1 MNYNPEIIVLDI
13 IITAVAYLFLPFI
26 LFHIRKKEYTEKRKK
41 KLILFNSIIIA
52 LVFIII
58 RIIFDFENPVISFA
72 PALLFYYINKAIWIK
87 KKEKIEKE
95 EKNTL
100 HSKVI
105 KKKKKRSLEKNK
117 ILLIIVIVFFIV
129 VIFILTFSLIKQNS
143 TIKEQENRIEEL
155 ASGNSSCQLTKNEL
169 LDKIAFFDEHI
180 VFEIEEF
187 KGKYLSYNCMNYISK
202 DKEISFLAYNIE
214 QAKAKGLEEYK
225 CTIRVELGLENYN
238 YK

>member
-1 MNYNPEIIVLDI
+1 MNYNPESIVLDI

-41 KLILFNSIIIA
+41 KLILFNSIIIV

-72 PALLFYYINKAIWIK
+72 PALLYYYINKEIWIK

-105 KKKKKRSLEKNK
+105 KKKKK
-117 ILLIIVIVFFIV
+117 
-129 VIFILTFSLIKQNS
+129 
-143 TIKEQENRIEEL
+143 
-155 ASGNSSCQLTKNEL
+155 
-169 LDKIAFFDEHI
+169 
-180 VFEIEEF
+180 
-187 KGKYLSYNCMNYISK
+187 M
-202 DKEISFLAYNIE
+202 IE
-214 QAKAKGLEEYK
+214 QYPEIGKIFMLISVLKEGNDL
-225 CTIRVELGLENYN
+225 I
-238 YK
+238 

>member
-1 MNYNPEIIVLDI
+1 MNYNPESIVLDI

-72 PALLFYYINKAIWIK
+72 PALLYYYINKAIWIK
-87 KKEKIEKE
+87 KK
-95 EKNTL
+95 
-100 HSKVI
+100 
-105 KKKKKRSLEKNK
+105 KKRSLERNK

-129 VIFILTFSLIKQNS
+129 VISILTFLLIKQNS

-202 DKEISFLAYNIE
+202 EKEISFLAYNIE

-225 CTIRVELGLENYN
+225 CTIRVELGLEN
-238 YK
+238 